1 MAPLDPA
8 KQRHVNFSGLYPN
21 GNPRFF
27 MELVL
32 GAEKL
37 SFYNTIAQ
45 IDFLL
50 YNTINTLVS
59 QNFLLVL
66 TCTAESQIKKVER
79 LPFARKGIIKPETTL
94 FLTPLTNKVK

>member
-8 KQRHVNFSGLYPN
+8 KQLDVNFSGLYPN

-27 MELVL
+27 MELSLVQKNYL
-32 GAEKL
+32 
-37 SFYNTIAQ
+37 FINTIAQ

-50 YNTINTLVS
+50 YNTVVS

-94 FLTPLTNKVK
+94 FLTPLTNRVK